1 MVLINQCFVSIFLA
15 NLASMMR
22 STKSG
27 SGILPLPVMPLVI
40 EWMRLKVALK
50 DNFLSGRVVFII

>member
-1 MVLINQCFVSIFLA
+1 MLLINQCLVSIFLA

-27 SGILPLPVMPLVI
+27 SGSLPLPVMPLVI
-40 EWMRLKVALK
+40 EWMRLKVELK
-50 DNFLSGRVVFII
+50 DNFLSGRVVFMI